1 MADSESHECSSEGH
15 VTAGR
20 RAVEQEWAAAWYDG
34 DCKDANREVSKW
46 LKEHSDKLTG
56 GKANCRILVPMCGA
70 TRDLQWLIDEGH
82 EVIGLELV
90 DKALHLFLDRHRI
103 KYTTS
108 QVPSVND
115 GKCYKSKDKKLALYR
130 CNIFEMDMSL
140 IGKVDC
146 VWDCGAMTDIPP
158 AERKEYAEILLSVLK
173 PGGRILAET
182 FTFGE
187 IEEADDDHKHGH
199 NETGS
204 FICKYGVDHSN
215 DPPQDKCNEHHDH
228 PDHKHDHGH
237 DCSHDHGHDHK
248 HSDQHHGHEHL
259 GEGHDEDP
267 PCRPVEEEDFQK
279 MYGERC
285 SIEKLCEED
294 SKEAEEWGP
303 SWWAKNRLHIL
314 LLK

>member
-1 MADSESHECSSEGH
+1 MAETESESYECSSEGH

-20 RAVEQEWAAAWYDG
+20 QAVEKEWEAAWYEG

-56 GKANCRILVPMCGA
+56 GKTNCRILVPMCGA
-70 TRDLQWLIDEGH
+70 TRDMQWLIDEGH

-103 KYTTS
+103 NYTTS

-130 CNIFEMDMSL
+130 CDIFEMDMSL

-158 AERKEYAEILLSVLK
+158 AERKDYSEILLSALK

-182 FTFGE
+182 LTFGE
-187 IEEADDDHKHGH
+187 IEGEDNDDD
-199 NETGS
+199 
-204 FICKYGVDHSN
+204 
-215 DPPQDKCNEHHDH
+215 
-228 PDHKHDHGH
+228 
-237 DCSHDHGHDHK
+237 
-248 HSDQHHGHEHL
+248 
-259 GEGHDEDP
+259 DEF
-267 PCRPVEEEDFQK
+267 RPVEEKDFQK

-285 SIEKLCEED
+285 SIEMLCEED

-303 SWWAKNRLHIL
+303 SWWAKNRLNLL